1 MLYMTMPAVAGM
13 GTAIKSSID
22 WEQAL
27 AGVAKTTNM
36 SGSELNK
43 MGNEITKMS
52 NTMPFAAT
60 EIAGVAEAAGQL
72 GIKKQ
77 DITSFTRTM
86 MNLGVA
92 TNLTADE
99 AATEF
104 ARFANAA
111 NMPIK
116 DVDRLGSTVVA
127 LGNSTATT
135 EKEIVEMA
143 QRLAGAGAQAG
154 FSSDEIM
161 SVSAAMSSVGIE
173 AEAGEQ
179 YRRTTKKFVA

>member
-1 MLYMTMPAVAGM
+1 
-13 GTAIKSSID
+13 
-22 WEQAL
+22 
-27 AGVAKTTNM
+27 
-36 SGSELNK
+36 
-43 MGNEITKMS
+43 
-52 NTMPFAAT
+52 
-60 EIAGVAEAAGQL
+60 
-72 GIKKQ
+72 
-77 DITSFTRTM
+77 

-143 QRLAGAGAQAG
+143 QRLGGC
-154 FSSDEIM
+154 
-161 SVSAAMSSVGIE
+161 
-173 AEAGEQ
+173 
-179 YRRTTKKFVA
+179 RRTSRF

>member
-1 MLYMTMPAVAGM
+1 M
-13 GTAIKSSID
+13 GIAIKSSVD

-52 NTMPFAAT
+52 NTMPFAT
-60 EIAGVAEAAGQL
+60 EIAGVAEAGQL

-99 AATEF
+99 AN
-104 ARFANAA
+104 RVCK
-111 NMPIK
+111 IC
-116 DVDRLGSTVVA
+116 
-127 LGNSTATT
+127 
-135 EKEIVEMA
+135 
-143 QRLAGAGAQAG
+143 
-154 FSSDEIM
+154 
-161 SVSAAMSSVGIE
+161 
-173 AEAGEQ
+173 
-179 YRRTTKKFVA
+179 

>member
-1 MLYMTMPAVAGM
+1 
-13 GTAIKSSID
+13 
-22 WEQAL
+22 
-27 AGVAKTTNM
+27 M

-135 EKEIVEMA
+135 EKKLLKWHNV
-143 QRLAGAGAQAG
+143 
-154 FSSDEIM
+154 
-161 SVSAAMSSVGIE
+161 
-173 AEAGEQ
+173 
-179 YRRTTKKFVA
+179 